1 MMMMNSP
8 NQMSLRLTAVSQICG
23 AIASAEDVAE
33 RVRQARHGDR
43 LDLLE
48 LLRAI
53 LDLLV
58 QEVQEEDQQE
68 RVEQHEHAQGCD
80 DSDGAQDGR
89 DAVDRPED
97 VVDHPWLP
105 ADLGRPPA
113 GGDRRLT

>member
-8 NQMSLRLTAVSQICG
+8 NQTSLRLTGVSQIGG

-48 LLRAI
+48 LLRSI

-58 QEVQEEDQQE
+58 EQVQEEDQQQ
-68 RVEQHEHAQGCD
+68 RVEQDEHAQGGD
-80 DSDGAQDGR
+80 DIDGAQDGR
-89 DAVDRPED
+89 DTVHRPED
-97 VVDHPWLP
+97 VIDHPWLP
-105 ADLGRPPA
+105 
-113 GGDRRLT
+113 T